1 MSVEQL
7 DCTSYPVGGPD
18 LGPVVDHLRAGR
30 LLVYPTET
38 VYGLGG
44 VVTDTVLDAL
54 VTAKNRK
61 AKKPF
66 LLLVPSRESV
76 EGLSWTPA
84 ATDLA
89 DVFWPGSVTIV
100 LRDEAGL
107 FPMGVRSPAGT
118 VAIRMS
124 PHPLVRDLGQALDEP
139 LISTSANMLGE
150 APALSAAEAGDAM
163 EVLGLRTDLLIL
175 DGGRL
180 DPSATSTII
189 DCSGDEPVMLR
200 EGTVPLGR
208 VRCVLPGVEA
218 VTDG

>member
-1 MSVEQL
+1 M
-7 DCTSYPVGGPD
+7 DGPD
-18 LGPVVDHLRAGR
+18 LGPVVGHLEAGG

-44 VVTDTVLDAL
+44 AVVDSVLDAL
-54 VTAKNRK
+54 VAAKNRQ
-61 AKKPF
+61 ADQPF

-76 EGLSWTPA
+76 AHLAWTPA

-100 LRDEAGL
+100 LRDESGR
-107 FPMGVRSPAGT
+107 FPKGVRSPEGT
-118 VAIRMS
+118 VAVRMS
-124 PHPLVRDLGQALDEP
+124 PHPLIADLVSTLSAP
-139 LISTSANMLGE
+139 LISTSVNAPGE
-150 APALSAAEAGDAM
+150 PPALSAAEAADA
-163 EVLGLRTDLLIL
+163 VDSLGLGEDLLIL

-180 DPSATSTII
+180 DPSPASTII
-189 DCSGDEPVMLR
+189 DCSGDQPVMLR

-218 VTDG
+218 GSDG